1 MLTGAFVNIYRYM
14 TKNELKQLIVE
25 CINEVMLDEAAIS
38 SQDIADKA
46 FEVIKKTIFG
56 LSDKIKRFKKVS

>member
-1 MLTGAFVNIYRYM
+1 MMYM

-25 CINEVMLDEAAIS
+25 CINEVMFNEAAIS

-46 FEVIKKTIFG
+46 FELIKKTIFG
-56 LSDKIKRFKKVS
+56 LSNEIKRFNEKVQFTQTSHQQ